1 MRWSA
6 LILVSAV
13 VATPCPAAELETA
26 VAADHETH
34 LGGLFDTGK
43 LPYVIEHR
51 ERPADAILP
60 YLQQL
65 LEEQAAWRSRRSRR
79 CRAAR
84 ISRRCSSVR
93 RGTIA
98 AVALDPTLTLV
109 IVLVAVALVGAL
121 AWVVATGRARTRT
134 LEAEKRA
141 LTEQLDAQRRF
152 VDESRSQLEATF
164 KALASDALDGS
175 TKRFLELAE
184 QRWKTTREEAA
195 SDLEKRRQ
203 AIETLLAPLK
213 ETLKNLDQKTG
224 EIEKARRGAY
234 DALKQDLA
242 HLHETTRTLQDR
254 TTTLASALR
263 GSQVRGR
270 WGEIALRNIAELA
283 GMSEHCDFTEQTTV
297 GDGKRPDMVVKLP
310 EGRLIAVDSKVPLAG
325 YLKSIEATDEAAR
338 QAGLKEHVQAVRQH
352 IRTLAGRD
360 YAADLE
366 GDVDLVVLFLPG
378 DPFLA
383 AAFSED
389 PDLQVEALR
398 SKVLLATPTTLV
410 ALLRTVAI
418 YHQQRALADNAR
430 EIADTARDLYERAA
444 KFGED
449 LAKTGKGHGTRWA
462 IQMGLSGEDP
472 LTIRPAFSS
481 FSRNLLLNS

>member
-1 MRWSA
+1 
-6 LILVSAV
+6 V
-13 VATPCPAAELETA
+13 TP
-26 VAADHETH
+26 D
-34 LGGLFDTGK
+34 
-43 LPYVIEHR
+43 
-51 ERPADAILP
+51 
-60 YLQQL
+60 
-65 LEEQAAWRSRRSRR
+65 S
-79 CRAAR
+79 
-84 ISRRCSSVR
+84 
-93 RGTIA
+93 
-98 AVALDPTLTLV
+98 TLV
-109 IVLVAVALVGAL
+109 IVLATVAAVMAGVI
-121 AWVVATGRARTRT
+121 AWVVAQGRARAEA

-141 LTEQLDAQRRF
+141 LAEQVTAQREF
-152 VDESRSQLEATF
+152 VEESRAQLEATF

-175 TKRFLELAE
+175 TARFLELAE
-184 QRWKTTREEAA
+184 QRWKTTREEASA
-195 SDLEKRRQ
+195 DLEKRRQ

-224 EIEKARRGAY
+224 EIEKAREGAY
-234 DALKQDLA
+234 HALKQDLA
-242 HLHETTRTLQDR
+242 HLHETTRTLQER

-283 GMSEHCDFTEQTTV
+283 GMSEHCDFTEQATV
-297 GDGKRPDMVVKLP
+297 GDGKRPDMVVRLP
-310 EGRLIAVDSKVPLAG
+310 EERLIAVDSKVPLAG
-325 YLKSIEATDEAAR
+325 YLKAIEATDETAR
-338 QAGLKEHVQAVRQH
+338 QAGLKEHVLAVRQH
-352 IRTLAGRD
+352 IRTLAARD

-449 LAKTGKGHGTRWA
+449 LAKTGKGLKTAVDAYNRAVGSFERRFLP
-462 IQMGLSGEDP
+462 MGQKLAALKVADQARRELVAPDP
-472 LTIRPAFSS
+472 LLEAPRDVAEVDADPEIRDS
-481 FSRNLLLNS
+481 

>member
-1 MRWSA
+1 M
-6 LILVSAV
+6 
-13 VATPCPAAELETA
+13 T
-26 VAADHETH
+26 
-34 LGGLFDTGK
+34 
-43 LPYVIEHR
+43 
-51 ERPADAILP
+51 
-60 YLQQL
+60 
-65 LEEQAAWRSRRSRR
+65 
-79 CRAAR
+79 
-84 ISRRCSSVR
+84 
-93 RGTIA
+93 
-98 AVALDPTLTLV
+98 LDPTLTLV
-109 IVLVAVALVGAL
+109 VVVAAAAGVGVL
-121 AWVVATGRARTRT
+121 AWVLASGRARTRA
-134 LEAEKRA
+134 LEAERRA
-141 LTEQLDAQRRF
+141 LADQLEAQRGF
-152 VDESRSQLEATF
+152 VEESRAQLEATF

-184 QRWKTTREEAA
+184 QRWRTTREEASA
-195 SDLEKRRQ
+195 DLEKRRL

-242 HLHETTRTLQDR
+242 HLHETTRTLQER

-283 GMSEHCDFTEQTTV
+283 GMSEHCDFTEQATV
-297 GDGKRPDMVVKLP
+297 GDGKRPDMVVRLP
-310 EGRLIAVDSKVPLAG
+310 EGRLIAVDSKVPLTG
-325 YLKSIEATDEAAR
+325 YLKAIEATDEASR
-338 QAGLKEHVQAVRQH
+338 QTGLKEHVQAVRQH

-383 AAFSED
+383 AAFAED

-398 SKVLLATPTTLV
+398 SKVLIATPTTLV

-444 KFGED
+444 KFGDD
-449 LAKTGKGHGTRWA
+449 LAKTGKGLKTAVDAYNRAVGSFERRFLP
-462 IQMGLSGEDP
+462 MGQKLAALKVAEHARRKLVAPDP
-472 LTIRPAFSS
+472 LLEAPRDLATDDDGS
-481 FSRNLLLNS
+481 